1 MNEIKVKD
9 LINKINNVE
18 LLIVNANDYLLFK
31 GYSQDLLNSD
41 LIKYLNSNVIKILEI
56 DNNYLKLLSDYLD

>member
-1 MNEIKVKD
+1 MNEIKVKT
-9 LINKINNVE
+9 LINKMNNVE
-18 LLIVNANDYLLFK
+18 LLIVNANDHLLFK